1 MPGLWAKNYMMMM
14 PASFKS
20 NCLIYF
26 LDKKTL
32 LILWFIVIQ
41 QNGFWF
47 MIICGKLIIQIILQ
61 NATWRRYLSI
71 FYKKKSAWFCLT
83 TIDCSH
89 IDKSINHIKLAVFL
103 HSPRIFS
110 KFGSQLEVVYGPR
123 WQGSRRNSLKTIRG
137 WILVDECQGLSLGC
151 LKSG

>member
-1 MPGLWAKNYMMMM
+1 MVYGPRIIWWWCQQVLNQTVWFI
-14 PASFKS
+14 S
-20 NCLIYF
+20 
-26 LDKKTL
+26 L
-32 LILWFIVIQ
+32 LILWFILIQ

-47 MIICGKLIIQIILQ
+47 MIICGKLHNISYKSYYKTALEEDICGF
-61 NATWRRYLSI
+61 
-71 FYKKKSAWFCLT
+71 FYKKNSAWFCLT

-103 HSPRIFS
+103 HSPRISS

-137 WILVDECQGLSLGC
+137 WILANECQGLSLGC